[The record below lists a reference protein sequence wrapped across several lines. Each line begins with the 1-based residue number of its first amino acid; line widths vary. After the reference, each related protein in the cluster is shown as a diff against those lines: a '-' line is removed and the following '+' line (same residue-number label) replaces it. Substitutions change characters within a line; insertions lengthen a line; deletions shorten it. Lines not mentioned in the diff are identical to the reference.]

1 MSLMIFLVPA
11 GLFWL
16 NFKLEIWTRMWM
28 CKFPGEYNYHVVFLE
43 KMSFFPLKTLSPGGK
58 LWWLIVPV
66 FLFLKR
72 LEGF

>member
-1 MSLMIFLVPA
+1 
-11 GLFWL
+11 
-16 NFKLEIWTRMWM
+16 M
-28 CKFPGEYNYHVVFLE
+28 CKFPGECNYHVVFLE

-58 LWWLIVPV
+58 LCWLIVLV